1 MLCLLRQNPKRILD
15 GKRHCIFFL
24 IANLNHWVAH
34 NVFINVIVERSFNI
48 HKESVMVQRIFLA
61 GFVLVFAFSFV
72 TLAIAQDTMRRDT
85 TGHNYMKQDTADA
98 P

>member
-1 MLCLLRQNPKRILD
+1 
-15 GKRHCIFFL
+15 
-24 IANLNHWVAH
+24 
-34 NVFINVIVERSFNI
+34 
-48 HKESVMVQRIFLA
+48 MVQRIFLA